1 MFFKTLGPLL
11 ARVGEVL
18 NSDIRAR
25 IDDDFTLRQLDAI
38 ALVVT
43 EVGLS
48 WDGLFRA
55 LLEQN
60 RVLHLGVAEATDRLG
75 LEPHSTNPPDD
86 PLAANA
92 DLHRAVAERLRT
104 FHDRGDTEGA
114 AALRA
119 RLREAAEVENR
130 LLSEARAK
138 SSIGDVRRV

>member
-1 MFFKTLGPLL
+1 MFFETLGPLL

-55 LLEQN
+55 LTEQN
-60 RVLHLGVAEATDRLG
+60 RVLDLGVAEATARLG
-75 LEPHSTNPPDD
+75 LERPSTSPSDD

-104 FHDRGDTEGA
+104 LHERGDTEGA
-114 AALRA
+114 SALRA

-138 SSIGDVRRV
+138 SSLGDVRRV